1 MFSGHLSTLAP
12 FVRHALVP
20 VRAPSHSHWE
30 TTLEDPDVGPVR
42 LTGRM
47 QEHPG
52 ARSLL
57 LIVHGLGG
65 SATSHYAIPA
75 AVAAHARGI
84 SCLRL
89 NLRGADLNGTD
100 FYHAGLTSDL
110 RAAIASVPAHYE
122 RIDLLGYSLG
132 GHVALRYAAES
143 PDPRVRAV
151 ASVCA
156 PLDLELSATDF
167 DRPVRA
173 FYRRHVLAGLK
184 RIYAAVGRRRRVA
197 FPVDAAMRIGK
208 IRSWDQLVVAPRFG
222 FASAEDYY
230 ARVSAVSALP
240 AIELPTLLVVATSDP
255 MVPEETL
262 RPALEKRAPS
272 IDLRWI
278 PGGGHVAFPRDLD
291 LGLPGAR
298 GLEQQIVS
306 WFSRRA
312 GMR

>member
-1 MFSGHLSTLAP
+1 MLSGHLSTLAP

-20 VRAPSHSHWE
+20 ARAPLHLPWE
-30 TTLEDPDVGPVR
+30 TTLDDPDVGAVR
-42 LTGRM
+42 LTGHL

-57 LIVHGLGG
+57 LVVHGLGG

-75 AVAAHARGI
+75 AVAAHAKGV

-122 RIDLLGYSLG
+122 RIDLLGYSMG
-132 GHVALRYAAES
+132 GHVVLRYAAES
-143 PDPRVRAV
+143 PDPRVRAI

-156 PLDLELSATDF
+156 PLDLERSATDF

-173 FYRRHVLAGLK
+173 FYRRHVLSGLK
-184 RIYAAVGRRRRVA
+184 RIYAAVGKRRRVA

-208 IRSWDQLVVAPRFG
+208 IRSWDRHVVAPRFG

-230 ARVSAVSALP
+230 ARVSAASALP
-240 AIELPTLLVVATSDP
+240 KIALPTLFIAAKSDP

-262 RPALEKRAPS
+262 RPALQKRASS

-278 PGGGHVAFPRDLD
+278 GRGGHVAFPADLD
-291 LGLPGAR
+291 LGLPGER
-298 GLEQQIVS
+298 GLERQIVT
-306 WFSRRA
+306 WFSHRA
-312 GMR
+312 LAG